1 MYKKISGVKDSGDL
15 ESVKAAVRQAR
26 ADFQDAVQHNYAKR
40 SEYLQ
45 MKADNNL
52 EREILKKEERMAKS
66 FKFTKMSKRVPFLP
80 SLHQKGFLQDDVKGL
95 DNETKFRDDREIQ
108 ALIYPTKA
116 TEKGIKFNLVRTQN
130 VGYISK
136 PIGQEFDTYDPLL
149 QKFYN
154 SKERGTLKP
163 IKTATGETIK
173 QDPTITH
180 IGSSKGVWQS
190 NSFTPALLAP
200 HKPMLARELT
210 PRG

>member
-1 MYKKISGVKDSGDL
+1 MYKKITGVKNSGDL

-26 ADFQDAVQHNYAKR
+26 AEFQDAVQHNHAKR
-40 SEYLQ
+40 QEYLQ

-52 EREILKKEERMAKS
+52 EREILKKEEKMAKS

-80 SLHQKGFLQDDVKGL
+80 SLHQKGQLQETKAL
-95 DNETKFRDDREIQ
+95 DADTKFRDDRELQ
-108 ALIYPTKA
+108 SLIFPSKC
-116 TEKGIKFNLVRTQN
+116 TEKNIKFNLVRTQET
-130 VGYISK
+130 GYISK

-149 QKFYN
+149 SKYYN
-154 SKERGTLKP
+154 SRERGSLKP
-163 IKTATGETIK
+163 LKTANGETIK

-200 HKPMLARELT
+200 YKPPLARELT
-210 PRG
+210 PRS